1 MRYALGLLLLFLVGI
16 AHAGDSGQQRAEAA
30 GRSLVGTPAPAMVLK
45 TIDGQ
50 TIDLAQLYGKKAVYL
65 KFWATWCIP
74 CREQM
79 PHLERTYEEAGPD
92 MAVIAIDVGFDDSV
106 EEVRKYRRGVG
117 LTMPIVFDDGTLGE
131 AFRLRVT
138 PQHVV
143 IGRDGRVLYVGHE
156 ANARLDAAL
165 QAARTASPLP
175 PTSPIKTSTAD
186 PKPIGVGD
194 TVPDVTVR
202 TLTSKDFR
210 LRDPRPTVLVFLSPW
225 CESYLAKSRPQL
237 SQSCRDV
244 REQADALARSRADL
258 RWLGVA
264 SGLWAARDDL
274 IDYQRTYRVG
284 IPLTLDDSGQLFRS
298 FRVMHVPTVL
308 LVDAQGKVIRRIE
321 GVQPELASQLPQV
334 SLRTQSR

>member
-1 MRYALGLLLLFLVGI
+1 MRYVFGLLILCFVGM

-30 GRSLVGTPAPAMVLK
+30 GRSLVGMPAPAMVLK

-106 EEVRKYRRGVG
+106 EQVRKYRREVG

-143 IGRDGRVLYVGHE
+143 IGRDGRILYVGHE

-165 QAARTASPLP
+165 QAARTATPLP
-175 PTSPIKTSTAD
+175 STSQARAVAAD
-186 PKPIGVGD
+186 PRPIGVGD

-202 TLTSKDFR
+202 TLAGEDVR
-210 LRDPRPTVLVFLSPW
+210 LRDTRPTVLVFLSPW

-237 SQSCRDV
+237 SQSCRAV
-244 REQADALARSRADL
+244 REQADALARSRGDL

-264 SGLWAARDDL
+264 SGLWAAQDDL
-274 IDYQRTYRVG
+274 IDYQRKYKVG

-308 LVDAQGKVIRRIE
+308 LVDAQGKVTRRIE
-321 GVQPELASQLPQV
+321 GAQSPLASHLP
-334 SLRTQSR
+334 